1 MPRPR
6 AAAVRAMV
14 VAPVLAAVL
23 ASAAIGCTGSTGSTG
38 TTSRVGADG
47 GPDVVTVSPG
57 PGRVAGSPAPS
68 GRSSSPGSVLAT
80 LAATAGGRSP
90 TAAGVLVALGSATAA
105 AGLGSSRG
113 YAVLDPATGAVLA
126 AARGA
131 TGFTPASTAK
141 LLTATAVL
149 ARLGPAH
156 RFETRVELA
165 GTSGGVA
172 RLVLVGGGDSSFTQ
186 AAAGAALSGDAAADP
201 VSDPARL
208 SDLVARTV
216 AALRARDLRD
226 VTVSVDDDLFPGAGA
241 RAGAGTAAS
250 WPADYVSDGIVGP
263 VDALSLDGGR
273 RVPGS
278 IARVTDPAESAGT
291 AFADAL
297 TDAGLAVS
305 DTGDDAGTDTGTD
318 SGTVRV
324 HSLPAA
330 PTIAAV
336 RSPRLVDLVHHLLL
350 ASDNDYAETLARQV
364 AVAAGR
370 PAGFAGAATATLA
383 ELATLG
389 VGVAGTTLLDGS
401 GLSRGD
407 RIAPLVLA
415 RVVALDLRDPRLVV
429 VPRSLPVAGRSG
441 TLAGRFTGAAAGGR
455 GLVVAKTGTLT
466 GVDDLAGYVLTRSA
480 GPLVVVVLADDV
492 PGTAAAQSAID
503 VLASRLVRCGCH
515 G

>member
-6 AAAVRAMV
+6 ADARTALL
-14 VAPVLAAVL
+14 APVLAAVL
-23 ASAAIGCTGSTGSTG
+23 AAGVTGCTGSTGP
-38 TTSRVGADG
+38 TSAVGAGG

-57 PGRVAGSPAPS
+57 PSRVAGSPAAS
-68 GRSSSPGSVLAT
+68 GLSSSPGSVLAT
-80 LAATAGGRSP
+80 LAATAGGTSP
-90 TAAGVLVALGSATAA
+90 TAAGVLVALGSAPAA

-113 YAVLDPATGAVLA
+113 YVVLDPATGAVLA
-126 AARGA
+126 AAHGG
-131 TGFTPASTAK
+131 TPFTPASTAK

-172 RLVLVGGGDSSFTQ
+172 RLLIVGGGDPSLTQ
-186 AAAGAALSGDAAADP
+186 AAAGATLSGDAADEP
-201 VSDPARL
+201 VADPARL
-208 SDLVARTV
+208 PDLVARTV
-216 AALRARDLRD
+216 AALRARGVRD
-226 VTVSVDDDLFPGAGA
+226 VSVSVDDDLFPGAGS
-241 RAGAGTAAS
+241 GAGTAAS

-278 IARVTDPAESAGT
+278 IARVADPGASAGT

-297 TDAGLAVS
+297 ADAGLTVS
-305 DTGDDAGTDTGTD
+305 GTDAD
-318 SGTVRV
+318 RID
-324 HSLPAA
+324 LPAA
-330 PTIAAV
+330 ATTIASV

-350 ASDNDYAETLARQV
+350 ASDNDYAETLSRQV

-370 PAGFAGAATATLA
+370 PAGFAGAAAATLA
-383 ELATLG
+383 ELAALG
-389 VGVAGTTLLDGS
+389 VDAAGTTLLDGS

-415 RVVALDLRDPRLVV
+415 RVVALDLRAPRLVV

-441 TLAGRFTGAAAGGR
+441 TLAGRFTGAAAVGR

-492 PGTAAAQSAID
+492 PGTEAAQSAID
-503 VLASRLVRCGCH
+503 VLASHLVRCGCH
-515 G
+515 R